1 MSTFD
6 EREKA
11 QEAKFAHD
19 AQLLFKAE
27 ARRNKYLA
35 TWVAE
40 LIGKSDVESYI
51 SEVISA
57 DFEEAGDED
66 VFRKVKADLEEAG
79 AKVSD
84 EDLRAKMDELLAKAK
99 EEVLK
104 EA

>member
-27 ARRNKYLA
+27 ARRNKKLA
-35 TWVAE
+35 LWVAN
-40 LIGKSDVESYI
+40 LIGKSDVEAYAA
-51 SEVISA
+51 EVIAS
-57 DFEEAGDED
+57 DFEEPGDDD
-66 VFRKVKADLEEAG
+66 VFRKVKEDLEAAG
-79 AKVSD
+79 ANIS
-84 EDLRAKMDELLAKAK
+84 EEELRAKMEEFFAQAK
-99 EEVLK
+99 EEVLS